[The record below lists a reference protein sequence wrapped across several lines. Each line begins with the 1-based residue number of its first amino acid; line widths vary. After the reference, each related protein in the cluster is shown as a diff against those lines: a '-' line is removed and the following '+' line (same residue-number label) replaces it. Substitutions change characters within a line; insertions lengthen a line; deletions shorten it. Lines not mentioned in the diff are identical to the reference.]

1 MNLAPR
7 QQYGLGSLVK
17 SVKNAVSGAAKGVK
31 SFVKSDIGK
40 MALLAAGGFYA
51 GGGSLFGAQRAGMS
65 GFQFGNLPG
74 ANFFSGIGKS
84 NVAQQ
89 ALGGPKYNL
98 GGFGAIGADKGM
110 SGLTK
115 GLIGGGALTALMGAA
130 QAGDQE
136 AVAATR
142 DIGAL
147 RGYLSS
153 YYENLGYKEEE
164 IPGMVDRDTAEYSS
178 AKGGYASGGRV
189 KYQIGG
195 DVAYDA
201 TDSIY
206 GSSAATFT
214 PDTVM
219 DAFGNQ
225 VQSELGNNFNKPPNR
240 VNDMMA
246 NDPRFQVNGGITG
259 IPAAGGLKAT
269 EIDMPI
275 AGGNNNQMGIL
286 PVMPQED
293 NSFITQPG
301 FPDSN
306 GDGIDDRLSDEEKER
321 RLNPVG
327 GGKLEE
333 AQYNNPL
340 PKDQLMSGFEQY
352 KKNNPVGGGTQA
364 LVPVTLPNGEN
375 FTFTN
380 GGDAGAFAQYLQSIG
395 QPPYQDAAPRIGQ
408 IKFANGGRIGAM
420 YGGRMK
426 LEEGTLDPRIREIV
440 IDLMDNEGFEF
451 GEAVKEAYKIVEQ
464 RANGGRIGYAA
475 GTKPSAEE
483 NTPSQEIISR
493 QIKQIQQMV
502 KMGSDVDTIKQITG
516 ASDELIKE
524 ILGQAKGGR
533 IGYAFGSD
541 EIVDQA
547 SGIMGL
553 PKRTNNAG
561 VKELD
566 LRDSGGF
573 IPPVGVKEKADDVPA
588 MLSNNEFVFTADAVR
603 GMGNGDVNE
612 GAQRM
617 YDMMKKLENG
627 GRV

>member
-1 MNLAPR
+1 MPISRGQEPRQLYRGGGIMNLAPR

-65 GFQFGNLPG
+65 GFKFGNLPG
-74 ANFFSGIGKS
+74 ASFFSGIGKS

-98 GGFGAIGADKGM
+98 GGFGVDKGM

-178 AKGGYASGGRV
+178 AQGGY
-189 KYQIGG
+189 
-195 DVAYDA
+195 
-201 TDSIY
+201 
-206 GSSAATFT
+206 
-214 PDTVM
+214 
-219 DAFGNQ
+219 
-225 VQSELGNNFNKPPNR
+225 
-240 VNDMMA
+240 
-246 NDPRFQVNGGITG
+246 
-259 IPAAGGLKAT
+259 
-269 EIDMPI
+269 
-275 AGGNNNQMGIL
+275 
-286 PVMPQED
+286 
-293 NSFITQPG
+293 
-301 FPDSN
+301 
-306 GDGIDDRLSDEEKER
+306 
-321 RLNPVG
+321 
-327 GGKLEE
+327 
-333 AQYNNPL
+333 
-340 PKDQLMSGFEQY
+340 
-352 KKNNPVGGGTQA
+352 
-364 LVPVTLPNGEN
+364 
-375 FTFTN
+375 
-380 GGDAGAFAQYLQSIG
+380 
-395 QPPYQDAAPRIGQ
+395 
-408 IKFANGGRIGAM
+408 ANGGRIGAM

-426 LEEGTLDPRIREIV
+426 LEDGTLDPRIREIV

-464 RANGGRIGYAA
+464 RANGGRIGYA
-475 GTKPSAEE
+475 
-483 NTPSQEIISR
+483 
-493 QIKQIQQMV
+493 
-502 KMGSDVDTIKQITG
+502 
-516 ASDELIKE
+516 
-524 ILGQAKGGR
+524 
-533 IGYAFGSD
+533 FGSD
-541 EIVDQA
+541 AIVDQA

-553 PKRTNNAG
+553 PKRTNKAG

-603 GMGNGDVNE
+603 ELGDGNVNK